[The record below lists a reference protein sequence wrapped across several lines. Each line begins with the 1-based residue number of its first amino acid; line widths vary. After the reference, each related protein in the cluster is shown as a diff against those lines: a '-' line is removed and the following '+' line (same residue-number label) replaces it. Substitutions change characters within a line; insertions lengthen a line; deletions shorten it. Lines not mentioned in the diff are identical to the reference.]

1 VQQIVVLK
9 LKFELDTHPS
19 SNIQCLF
26 VTDFAVHDSY
36 YVLYPSLYS
45 CACTVS
51 GLPLANGNMKV
62 VQLSIPWSYTLIRLE
77 YVLADLNHLQFSFSK
92 H

>member
-19 SNIQCLF
+19 SNIQCFF
-26 VTDFAVHDSY
+26 VTDFPAHDSY
-36 YVLYPSLYS
+36 YVVYPSLYS

-51 GLPLANGNMKV
+51 GLPLANENMKV
-62 VQLSIPWSYTLIRLE
+62 VQRSTPWSCTPIRLE
-77 YVLADLNHLQFSFSK
+77 YALADLNHL
-92 H
+92 